1 MSSAFGDIRTLP
13 ASKMAKKQMKQLVS
27 KDLFNEQRDI
37 WTLGAA
43 LGLVSGNTY
52 ERGNR
57 GTFQNV
63 NSLDPEGIFS
73 AIMFGLHPNATP
85 KERAKKLVD
94 HAEWGIREIFRR
106 EQNGTLDFAK
116 LCEYGSLP
124 EKLRFRLEKEI
135 EDKKKRLVDVRELM
149 KDGETEKIEFKSS
162 MCWDYDEGKRSKIME
177 FAVAKTVSAFMNSD
191 GGYLLIGIRDDKQ
204 ILGLEKD
211 FEAIKK
217 PSTDAFELHFTNII
231 NNYLGKENR
240 PYVKIRF
247 EDLDGKKIGVVIV
260 PNRAPE
266 PVYVTSERGEEEFY
280 VRLGNS
286 SHPLSVRQAA
296 AHIKNHFLKKT

>member
-13 ASKMAKKQMKQLVS
+13 ASKVAKTHMKQLVS
-27 KDLFNEQRDI
+27 KDLFSEQRDV

-43 LGLVSGNTY
+43 LGIASGKTY

-63 NSLDPEGIFS
+63 NSLDSEGIFS
-73 AIMFGLHPNATP
+73 AIMFGLYPNASP

-116 LCEYGSLP
+116 LSEYGSLR
-124 EKLRFRLEKEI
+124 EKLQSKSGEEN
-135 EDKKKRLVDVRELM
+135 EEEKKRQVDVEELIES
-149 KDGETEKIEFKSS
+149 GETEKVEFKAS

-177 FAVAKTVSAFMNSD
+177 FAVAKTVCAFLNTD
-191 GGYLLIGIRDDKQ
+191 GGYLLIGVGDDKQ
-204 ILGLEKD
+204 ILGLDKD

-217 PSTDAFELHFTNII
+217 ASTDVFELHFTNQI
-231 NNYLGKENR
+231 NKYLGKENR

-247 EDLDGKKIGVVIV
+247 EDLNGKKIAVVIV
-260 PNRAPE
+260 PNRAPD
-266 PVYVTSERGEEEFY
+266 PVYIKPESGKEEFY
-280 VRLGNS
+280 IRLGNS
-286 SHPLSVRQAA
+286 SHPLNVRQAA
-296 AHIKNHFLKKT
+296 TYIKNHFLEKT